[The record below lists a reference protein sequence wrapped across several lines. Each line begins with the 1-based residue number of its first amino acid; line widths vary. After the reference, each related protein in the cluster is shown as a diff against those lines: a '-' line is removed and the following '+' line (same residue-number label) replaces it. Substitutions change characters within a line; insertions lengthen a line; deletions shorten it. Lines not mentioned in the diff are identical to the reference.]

1 MTVRSPVPAPSA
13 FEAVFGVPPD
23 SEAAAPGR
31 VNLLGE
37 HTDYNDGF
45 VLPIAIPQRTRVAMR
60 PNGRDRFRLHAQELG
75 QAVEFTL
82 DAAPAEHFATYVF
95 GCLAVA
101 RLAGAAIAPLDIHV
115 ASDVPMGVG
124 LSSSAAL
131 EVATLRCLRQLLGL
145 TLDDVQVAQMAQ
157 RAEIDYAG
165 VRCGILDQ
173 MASSLA
179 DTTRALLLDTRSL
192 ERRFVPLPP
201 DSAILVIDSGMP
213 RSLAASAYNLRRAEC
228 EQAASLLGVASLRDV
243 PDALAVETLPE
254 PMRRR
259 ARHVLTE
266 NARVLQAVDCASA
279 QDFGVLMNASH
290 ASLRDDYEVSIP
302 ELDRLVS
309 LLQEHPDVFGARLT
323 GAGALDTGFGTG
335 GFVTSG
341 VSGGYGRGSAVT
353 VDGSDRVLVCGWGD
367 DGSGLWRVVRL
378 TAAGAFD
385 ASFGTGGIANLRDEI
400 EAGNCSALALQPDG
414 KILLG
419 GSVSRD
425 DFLACG
431 LMRLNADGTEDTLFG
446 SALTIS
452 AGAAT
457 LGPLVA
463 DGTLATAVVLDAGS
477 ATLGPLVAAGELYL
491 SLLLSPGAAAIG
503 LTAAGTITLTNAPLQ
518 AGSATLG
525 PLTAAGAL
533 AISRPIPPHVLATR
547 YSLTLTGAADG
558 LPDAA
563 LPLANWQSVARLVGS
578 TYLTCT
584 VPLSSAVEAAI
595 LARPHGT
602 LIVRQHLIYA
612 SETITAEIVAAPW
625 DAAPRIDEGG
635 RSASITLAGLAPQPA
650 RAPKS
655 VTLRGV
661 SYRRLDGGV
670 TVRSAIDLFAAP
682 GDTLDYGDGDLVAD
696 QITYICTPGAE
707 WMEARSDG

>member
-1 MTVRSPVPAPSA
+1 MTVAAEFYVDSGWRGVAIQPDDKIVVAGFGSTDPEIDLELDFIIARYTAAGALDTSFGTGGIVTTDILGDDNVCNALALQPDGKIVVTGYAYDGAKNVFATARYNSDGTLDSGFGSGGIVTTAFYTADARANAIAIQSDGKILVAGFGKNTNNDFSIVRYTSA
-13 FEAVFGVPPD
+13 GALDSGFGTGGKKQV
-23 SEAAAPGR
+23 SVG
-31 VNLLGE
+31 
-37 HTDYNDGF
+37 TNDGATGI
-45 VLPIAIPQRTRVAMR
+45 VIQPDGKIVVSGYAQVSTPDYDWCAI
-60 PNGRDRFRLHAQELG
+60 
-75 QAVEFTL
+75 
-82 DAAPAEHFATYVF
+82 
-95 GCLAVA
+95 
-101 RLAGAAIAPLDIHV
+101 
-115 ASDVPMGVG
+115 
-124 LSSSAAL
+124 
-131 EVATLRCLRQLLGL
+131 
-145 TLDDVQVAQMAQ
+145 
-157 RAEIDYAG
+157 
-165 VRCGILDQ
+165 
-173 MASSLA
+173 
-179 DTTRALLLDTRSL
+179 
-192 ERRFVPLPP
+192 
-201 DSAILVIDSGMP
+201 
-213 RSLAASAYNLRRAEC
+213 
-228 EQAASLLGVASLRDV
+228 
-243 PDALAVETLPE
+243 
-254 PMRRR
+254 
-259 ARHVLTE
+259 
-266 NARVLQAVDCASA
+266 
-279 QDFGVLMNASH
+279 
-290 ASLRDDYEVSIP
+290 
-302 ELDRLVS
+302 
-309 LLQEHPDVFGARLT
+309 RLT
-323 GAGALDTGFGTG
+323 SSGALDTGFGSSGIAIIDTG
-335 GFVTSG
+335 TGNENGDGIAVALQSDGSIILAGLLKPGGTESLGVARLTSTGSLDASFGSSGFVTSG
-341 VSGGYGRGSAVT
+341 VSGGYGRGSAVV

-385 ASFGTGGIANLRDEI
+385 TSFGSGGIVDLRDEI
-400 EAGNCSALALQPDG
+400 ETSACSALALQADG
-414 KILLG
+414 KILLAG
-419 GSVSRD
+419 RVFRD
-425 DFLACG
+425 GFLACG

-463 DGTLATAVVLDAGS
+463 SGTLATAVVLDAGS

-491 SLLLSPGAAAIG
+491 SLLLSPGAAAMG

-584 VPLSSAVEAAI
+584 VPFSPAVEAAI

-655 VTLRGV
+655 VALRGV

>member
-1 MTVRSPVPAPSA
+1 DDKIVVAGFGSTDPEVDLELDFIIARYTAAGALDTSFGTGGIVTTDILGDDNVITALALQSDGKIVVTGYAYDGAKLVFATARYNSDGTLDSGFGSGGIVTTA
-13 FEAVFGVPPD
+13 FFTSDAQ
-23 SEAAAPGR
+23 ANA
-31 VNLLGE
+31 
-37 HTDYNDGF
+37 
-45 VLPIAIPQRTRVAMR
+45 IAIQSDGKIVVAGF
-60 PNGRDRFRLHAQELG
+60 GRNTNNDFS
-75 QAVEFTL
+75 V
-82 DAAPAEHFATYVF
+82 
-95 GCLAVA
+95 
-101 RLAGAAIAPLDIHV
+101 
-115 ASDVPMGVG
+115 
-124 LSSSAAL
+124 
-131 EVATLRCLRQLLGL
+131 
-145 TLDDVQVAQMAQ
+145 
-157 RAEIDYAG
+157 
-165 VRCGILDQ
+165 VRYT
-173 MASSLA
+173 S
-179 DTTRALLLDTRSL
+179 
-192 ERRFVPLPP
+192 
-201 DSAILVIDSGMP
+201 
-213 RSLAASAYNLRRAEC
+213 
-228 EQAASLLGVASLRDV
+228 
-243 PDALAVETLPE
+243 
-254 PMRRR
+254 
-259 ARHVLTE
+259 
-266 NARVLQAVDCASA
+266 
-279 QDFGVLMNASH
+279 
-290 ASLRDDYEVSIP
+290 
-302 ELDRLVS
+302 
-309 LLQEHPDVFGARLT
+309 
-323 GAGALDTGFGTG
+323 AGALDTGFGTG
-335 GFVTSG
+335 GKKQVSVGTNDGATGIAIQSDGKIVVTGYAQVSTPDYDWCAIRLTSAGALDTGFGSSGIAIIDTGTGNENGDGIAVALQSDGSVILAGLLKPGGTESLGVARLTSAGALDTSFGSSGFVTSG
-341 VSGGYGRGSAVT
+341 VSGGYVLGSAVI

-367 DGSGLWRVVRL
+367 DGSGLWRAVRL

-385 ASFGTGGIANLRDEI
+385 ASFGTGGIADLRDEI

-419 GSVSRD
+419 GSVWRD
-425 DFLACG
+425 GFLACG

-584 VPLSSAVEAAI
+584 VPLSSAIEAAI

-655 VTLRGV
+655 VALRGV
-661 SYRRLDGGV
+661 SYRRLDSGV